1 MVTVGDIEVEVA
13 GSRMVRFAMDRVIK
27 ELQKA
32 VGYFESKYGK
42 ANGIRICKDV
52 ILGKRILTDAEKA
65 KAGQK
70 FGNEA
75 IQPLERLTMLNT
87 AQKQYIFKRN
97 KPASIGSLSY
107 DII

>member
-32 VGYFESKYGK
+32 VGFYQAKYGK
-42 ANGIRICKDV
+42 EIGIRICKDV
-52 ILGKRILTDAEKA
+52 IIGKRVLTDAEKR

-75 IQPLERLTMLNT
+75 MKPLEALAVLNT
-87 AQKQYIFKRN
+87 AQKQFIFKRM
-97 KPASIGSLSY
+97 GW
-107 DII
+107 DIREVE